1 MRVRLQSQPPLSPLK
16 AWFEIPLALVNP
28 QETIEDL
35 KVELCRKVLTPPW
48 TGNHGPS
55 DTLKGNEKLRA
66 DQIILEIDGFEL
78 LDGSAVNVIR
88 ENDLILYALIL
99 ILLMLVSNSSYR
111 IKYKS
116 LSMLGQ
122 KRKRRSSLG
131 WFLSAS

>member
-1 MRVRLQSQPPLSPLK
+1 MRVRLQSQPPLPLLK

-48 TGNHGPS
+48 TGKHGPS

-66 DQIILEIDGFEL
+66 DQIILEIDDFEL

-88 ENDLILYALIL
+88 ENDLILYTLIL
-99 ILLMLVSNSSYR
+99 VLPMLEFLTALTESS
-111 IKYKS
+111 IKHFQCS
-116 LSMLGQ
+116 A
-122 KRKRRSSLG
+122 KREKG
-131 WFLSAS
+131 GHH